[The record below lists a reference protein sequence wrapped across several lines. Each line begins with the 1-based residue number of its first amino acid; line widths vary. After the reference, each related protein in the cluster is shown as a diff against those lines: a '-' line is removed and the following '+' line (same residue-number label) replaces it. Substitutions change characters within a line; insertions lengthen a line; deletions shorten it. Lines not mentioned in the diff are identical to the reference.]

1 MGGYVELFAG
11 CGGLSLGLEAAGHH
25 RRLANELSPMAA
37 ESYAFNLLGT
47 DLSSDKPSDRPRRVK
62 WLRSRYS
69 DSFDRRR
76 LLEDPT
82 LYGAEPW
89 VDDLAEADLEG
100 SLIIGDI
107 RHLNEFVEEHGAL
120 VRDADIVSGG
130 PPCQSFSMAGLRDF
144 SNHRNRLPWEFAR
157 FVGAH
162 NPKIALLENVS
173 GILRPFTEGG
183 RRIHAWF
190 EVAKAFAAVGYAPI
204 CLQVNAR
211 DVGVAQNRPRYLMIA
226 VHSDFVSQV
235 ATRLGSGRGVLNM
248 GRELLLSAGQDVDF
262 DPSRHSFVD
271 LTKPDVVRHLA
282 GSPLDRLTI
291 SASRPVPVVD
301 AIDDLETGGSISEY
315 VKEVNE
321 TFGPHLARATPR
333 RDGDPLNNERRS
345 HTVRVTSRFALYQ
358 ALDKLESTGGRS
370 DAQLVR
376 AYLKSTVESAPQ
388 PSDAVVLKLMKAGFR
403 DVDGR
408 HVASLRQGREA
419 LENLKTRKR
428 TQRAL
433 RAQQPAPAALSIPD
447 DACHYSA
454 LRTLSVRE
462 MARIQSFPD
471 DFEFRSLPTT
481 GGPRRRYQV
490 PQYTQIGNAVPP
502 LLGLAIGRVL
512 SDLIDERQFDDLTGH
527 GESWEE
533 TAQLATVRG

>member
-47 DLSSDKPSDRPRRVK
+47 DLSSDKPSDGPRRVK
-62 WLRSRYS
+62 WIRSHYR

-82 LYGAEPW
+82 HFGAAPW
-89 VDDLAEADLEG
+89 VDDLPTAHLEG
-100 SLIIGDI
+100 SLLVGDI
-107 RHLNEFVEEHGAL
+107 RHLNEFVDRHGPL
-120 VRDADIVSGG
+120 VQDPDIVSGG

-144 SNHRNRLPWEFAR
+144 GNHRNRLPWEFAR

-162 NPKIALLENVS
+162 RPKIALLENVS
-173 GILRPFTEGG
+173 GILRPFIEGDQ
-183 RRIHAWF
+183 RIHAWF

-226 VHSDFVSQV
+226 VRSDLVSRV
-235 ATRLGSGRGVLNM
+235 ATRLGPAGEVLNL
-248 GRELLLSAGQDVDF
+248 GRELLKSAGRDVGF
-262 DPSRHSFVD
+262 DLSRHSFVD

-282 GSPLDRLTI
+282 GSPLDHLSRYAT
-291 SASRPVPVVD
+291 RPVAVAD
-301 AIDDLETGGSISEY
+301 AIDDLEAGGPASEY
-315 VKEVNE
+315 VKGLNE
-321 TFGPHLARATPR
+321 TFEPHLVRATPR
-333 RDGDPLNNERRS
+333 RDGEPLNNERRS
-345 HTVRVTSRFALYQ
+345 HTVKVTSRFALYQ
-358 ALDKLESTGGRS
+358 ALDKLESTGGRA

-376 AYLKSTVESAPQ
+376 AYLKTPGEDAPQ
-388 PSDAVVLKLMKAGFR
+388 PSETVVLKLMEAGFR
-403 DVDGR
+403 DAHGR
-408 HVASLRQGREA
+408 NVTSLRQAREA
-419 LENLKTRKR
+419 LGSLKTRKR

-471 DFEFRSLPTT
+471 AFEFRSLPTT

-512 SDLIDERQFDDLTGH
+512 SDLIDEQHLDLKEQ
-527 GESWEE
+527 GESWEDS
-533 TAQLATVRG
+533 AQLATARG

>member
-47 DLSSDKPSDRPRRVK
+47 DLSSDEPLDGPRRVK
-62 WLRSRYS
+62 WLRSHYPH
-69 DSFDRRR
+69 SFDRRR

-82 LYGAEPW
+82 QYGAAPQ
-89 VDDLAEADLEG
+89 VDDLPEADLEG
-100 SLIIGDI
+100 SLLVGDV
-107 RHLNEFVEEHGAL
+107 RHLNEFVDRHGPL
-120 VRDADIVSGG
+120 VQDPDIVSGG

-144 SNHRNRLPWEFAR
+144 GNHRNRLPWEFAR

-162 NPKIALLENVS
+162 RPKIALLENVS
-173 GILRPFTEGG
+173 GILRPFTDADQLVY
-183 RRIHAWF
+183 AWF
-190 EVAKAFAAVGYAPI
+190 EVAKAFAEIGYAPI

-226 VHSDFVSQV
+226 VRSDLVSRV
-235 ATRLGSGRGVLNM
+235 ASRLGPASEVLNL
-248 GRELLLSAGQDVDF
+248 GRELLRSAGRDVRF
-262 DPSRHSFVD
+262 DSSRHGIVD
-271 LTKPDVVRHLA
+271 LTKSDVVHRLA
-282 GSPLDRLTI
+282 GSPLDYLSRLV
-291 SASRPVPVVD
+291 SRPVPVSD
-301 AIDDLETGGSISEY
+301 AIDDLEAGGPVSEY
-315 VKEVNE
+315 VKELNE
-321 TFGPHLARATPR
+321 TFGPHLVRATPR

-358 ALDKLESTGGRS
+358 ALDKLESIGGRA

-376 AYLKSTVESAPQ
+376 AYLKTTGENAPQ
-388 PSDAVVLKLMKAGFR
+388 PSDTVVLKLMEAGFR
-403 DVDGR
+403 DAHGR

-419 LENLKTRKR
+419 LESLKTRKR

-512 SDLIDERQFDDLTGH
+512 SELIDERQFDLAEQ
-527 GESWEE
+527 GESLKDS
-533 TAQLATVRG
+533 AQLATARG